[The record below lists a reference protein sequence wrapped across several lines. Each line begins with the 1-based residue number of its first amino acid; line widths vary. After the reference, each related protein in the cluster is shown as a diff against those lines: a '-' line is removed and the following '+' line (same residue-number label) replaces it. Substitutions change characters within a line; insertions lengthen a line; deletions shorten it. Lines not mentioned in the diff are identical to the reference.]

1 MNHAASSG
9 VEGGKDELKKT
20 TQLKQSIRS
29 GKIVVAPGAFN
40 PLAAKI
46 VEQSGFSAVYMT
58 GYGAS
63 ADLLGA
69 PDFGLL
75 TLTEMANHAARTVQA
90 VTVPVV
96 ADGDT
101 GYGNPLNVR
110 RTVQEYERAGVAA
123 IHIEDQ
129 VMPKRCGHM
138 EGKQVIDAREW
149 AKKIQAA
156 VDTRSDPDFL
166 VIART
171 DARAVHGLDEA
182 IVRAKMAIAAGAD
195 MIFVDAPQSVDE
207 LKMLRES
214 VDAPL
219 MANMIEHGKTPLLS
233 VPELQAIGYNLV
245 IYPLTSLY
253 AAAGAMLAAMAE
265 LQATGTTAGCIAQM
279 LTFQRFN
286 ELVGLKEM
294 QRLETKYRED

>member
-1 MNHAASSG
+1 MRLK
-9 VEGGKDELKKT
+9 VKKT
-20 TQLKQSIRS
+20 TQLKQSIKS

-40 PLAAKI
+40 PLSGKI
-46 VEQSGFSAVYMT
+46 VEQAGFPVVYMT

-69 PDFGLL
+69 PDYGLL
-75 TLTEMANHAARTVQA
+75 TLTEMANHAARMAQA
-90 VTVPVV
+90 VNVPVV

-156 VDTRSDPDFL
+156 VDTRVDQDFL
-166 VIART
+166 IIART
-171 DARAVHGLDEA
+171 DARAVYGLEEA
-182 IVRAKMAIAAGAD
+182 IDRARMAIAAGAD

-207 LKMLRES
+207 LKLLRENI
-214 VDAPL
+214 DAPL

-233 VPELQAIGYNLV
+233 VGELQAIGYNLV

-253 AAAGAMLAAMAE
+253 AAAGAMLEAMTE
-265 LQATGTTAGCIAQM
+265 LQATGTTAGYIKKM

-286 ELVGLKEM
+286 ELVGLCDLQAAEM
-294 QRLETKYRED
+294 KYRVD

>member
-1 MNHAASSG
+1 
-9 VEGGKDELKKT
+9 VKKT
-20 TQLKQSIRS
+20 TQLKQSIKS

-40 PLAAKI
+40 PLSGKI
-46 VEQSGFSAVYMT
+46 VEQAGFPVVYMT

-69 PDFGLL
+69 PDYGLL
-75 TLTEMANHAARTVQA
+75 TLTEMANHAARMAQA
-90 VTVPVV
+90 VNVPVV

-156 VDTRSDPDFL
+156 VDTRVDQDFL
-166 VIART
+166 IIART
-171 DARAVHGLDEA
+171 DARAVYGLEEA
-182 IVRAKMAIAAGAD
+182 IDRARMAIAAGAD

-207 LKMLRES
+207 LKLLRENI
-214 VDAPL
+214 DAPL

-233 VPELQAIGYNLV
+233 VGELQAIGYNLV

-253 AAAGAMLAAMAE
+253 AAAGAMLEAMTE
-265 LQATGTTAGCIAQM
+265 LQATGTTAGYIKKM

-286 ELVGLKEM
+286 ELVGLCDLQAAEM
-294 QRLETKYRED
+294 KYRVD